1 MGVLESL
8 WFVVLSLTVLLV
20 PLAMAA
26 AIVEWL
32 ARRRK
37 DLHPRRRP

>member
-8 WFVVLSLTVLLV
+8 PLAVLTLAVLVV
-20 PLAMAA
+20 PLALAA

-32 ARRRK
+32 ARRRRGS
-37 DLHPRRRP
+37 DGRRRP